1 MKRTEQCQ
9 RCKATLSSDL
19 NYCPQCNW
27 KKSRHVIP
35 EPTIEETIDVK
46 ETTDVEETIDVE
58 EITDVEETVDV
69 KDKPKNDK
77 TKNDKTKN
85 DKTKILKFKK
95 EKSYQTKAK
104 IVYILPLIFGIF
116 LIIFAIIFASAVSYL
131 LMTGVMN
138 SLGGIGGAGIPMPID
153 LGPIDTTTMS
163 YIDTIIGMNSFGFEY
178 TGSEIQELT
187 SSSANVMMTA
197 MMDILGAALLITLI
211 EVGIGIFIVFM
222 SRKMYKRTMMR

>member
-35 EPTIEETIDVK
+35 EPMEETTDVQ
-46 ETTDVEETIDVE
+46 ETTDVEETVDVE
-58 EITDVEETVDV
+58 EIIDVEETVDV
-69 KDKPKNDK
+69 KDKPKKDK
-77 TKNDKTKN
+77 QKKDKSKK
-85 DKTKILKFKK
+85 DEPKILKFKK

-116 LIIFAIIFASAVSYL
+116 LIVFAIIFASAVSYL

-138 SLGGIGGAGIPMPID
+138 SLGGIGGAGIPMPVD
-153 LGPIDTTTMS
+153 LGPIDATTMS
-163 YIDTIIGMNSFGFEY
+163 YIETIIGMNSFGFEY

-187 SSSANVMMTA
+187 NSSANVLMTA
-197 MMDILGAALLITLI
+197 MMDILGAVLLIALI
-211 EVGIGIFIVFM
+211 EIGIGIFIVFM

>member
-1 MKRTEQCQ
+1 MKRSEQCQ
-9 RCKATLSSDL
+9 RCKATLSADL

-35 EPTIEETIDVK
+35 EPMEETMDVK

-58 EITDVEETVDV
+58 ETVDV
-69 KDKPKNDK
+69 KDKPKKDKIKKDK
-77 TKNDKTKN
+77 TKKDKP
-85 DKTKILKFKK
+85 KILKFKK

-116 LIIFAIIFASAVSYL
+116 LIVFAIIFASAVSYL

-138 SLGGIGGAGIPMPID
+138 SLGGIGGAGIPMPVD
-153 LGPIDTTTMS
+153 LGPIDATTMS

-178 TGSEIQELT
+178 TGNEIQELT
-187 SSSANVMMTA
+187 NSSANVMMTA

-211 EVGIGIFIVFM
+211 EVGMGVFIVFM

>member
-9 RCKATLSSDL
+9 RCKATLSAGL
-19 NYCPQCNW
+19 NYWPQCNW

-35 EPTIEETIDVK
+35 EPMEETIDVK

-58 EITDVEETVDV
+58 ETVDV
-69 KDKPKNDK
+69 KDKPKKDKIKKDK
-77 TKNDKTKN
+77 TKKDKP
-85 DKTKILKFKK
+85 KILKFKK

-116 LIIFAIIFASAVSYL
+116 LIVFAIIFASAVSYL
-131 LMTGVMN
+131 LMIGVMN
-138 SLGGIGGAGIPMPID
+138 SLGGIGGAGIPMPVD
-153 LGPIDTTTMS
+153 LGPIDATTMS

-187 SSSANVMMTA
+187 NSSANVMMTA

>member
-1 MKRTEQCQ
+1 MKRYEQCQ
-9 RCKATLSSDL
+9 RCKATLSADL

-35 EPTIEETIDVK
+35 EPMEETMDVK

-58 EITDVEETVDV
+58 ETVDV
-69 KDKPKNDK
+69 KDKPKKDKIKKDK
-77 TKNDKTKN
+77 TKKDKP
-85 DKTKILKFKK
+85 KILKFKK

-116 LIIFAIIFASAVSYL
+116 LIVFAIIFASAVSYL

-138 SLGGIGGAGIPMPID
+138 SLGGIGGAGIPMPVD
-153 LGPIDTTTMS
+153 LGPIDATTMS

-178 TGSEIQELT
+178 TGNEIQELT
-187 SSSANVMMTA
+187 NSSANVMMTA

-211 EVGIGIFIVFM
+211 EVGMGVFIVFM

>member
-35 EPTIEETIDVK
+35 EPMEETIDVK

-69 KDKPKNDK
+69 KDKPKKDK
-77 TKNDKTKN
+77 PKKDEP
-85 DKTKILKFKK
+85 KILKFKK
-95 EKSYQTKAK
+95 EKSYQSKAK

-116 LIIFAIIFASAVSYL
+116 LIVFAIIFASAVSYL

-138 SLGGIGGAGIPMPID
+138 SLGGIGGAGIPMPVD
-153 LGPIDTTTMS
+153 LGPIDATTMS
-163 YIDTIIGMNSFGFEY
+163 YIDIIIGMNSFGFQY
-178 TGSEIQELT
+178 TASEIQELT
-187 SSSANVMMTA
+187 NSSANVLMTA
-197 MMDILGAALLITLI
+197 MMDILGATLLIALI
-211 EVGIGIFIVFM
+211 EIGLGIFIVLM

>member
-35 EPTIEETIDVK
+35 EPTIEETIDAK
-46 ETTDVEETIDVE
+46 ETTDIEETIDVE

-69 KDKPKNDK
+69 KDKPKKDK
-77 TKNDKTKN
+77 TKKDKP
-85 DKTKILKFKK
+85 KILKFKQ

-104 IVYILPLIFGIF
+104 IVYILPLIFGIS
-116 LIIFAIIFASAVSYL
+116 LIVFAIIFASAVSYL

-187 SSSANVMMTA
+187 SSSANVIMTA

>member
-35 EPTIEETIDVK
+35 EPIEETIDVK

-69 KDKPKNDK
+69 KDKPKKDK
-77 TKNDKTKN
+77 QKKDKPKK
-85 DKTKILKFKK
+85 DESKILKFKK

-116 LIIFAIIFASAVSYL
+116 LIVFAIIFASAVSYL

-138 SLGGIGGAGIPMPID
+138 SLGGIGGAGIPMPVD
-153 LGPIDTTTMS
+153 LGPIDATTMS
-163 YIDTIIGMNSFGFEY
+163 YIDIIIGMNSFGFEY

-187 SSSANVMMTA
+187 NSSANVMMTA
-197 MMDILGAALLITLI
+197 MMDILGAALLIALI

>member
-1 MKRTEQCQ
+1 K
-9 RCKATLSSDL
+9 
-19 NYCPQCNW
+19 P
-27 KKSRHVIP
+27 KKDK
-35 EPTIEETIDVK
+35 TK
-46 ETTDVEETIDVE
+46 
-58 EITDVEETVDV
+58 
-69 KDKPKNDK
+69 KDKPKKDK
-77 TKNDKTKN
+77 TKKDEP
-85 DKTKILKFKK
+85 KILKFKK

-116 LIIFAIIFASAVSYL
+116 LIVFAIIFASAVSYL
-131 LMTGVMN
+131 LMIGVMN
-138 SLGGIGGAGIPMPID
+138 SLGGIGGAGIPMPVD
-153 LGPIDTTTMS
+153 LGPIDATTMS

-187 SSSANVMMTA
+187 NSSANVMMTA